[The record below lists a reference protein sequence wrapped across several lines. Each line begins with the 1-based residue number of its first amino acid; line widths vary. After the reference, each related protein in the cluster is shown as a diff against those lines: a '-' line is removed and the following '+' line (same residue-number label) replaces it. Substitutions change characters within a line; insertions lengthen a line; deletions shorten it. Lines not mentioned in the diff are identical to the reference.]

1 MLSTDQVDAWV
12 TRYVHAWQTA
22 DPADIAA
29 LFTPDAE
36 YHERP
41 YETAWIGRD
50 EIVTGWLDR
59 QPWQEGG
66 WTFDWRVLMITGDT
80 VAIQGTGVYRQLGTF
95 DNLLVVTFDAGGA
108 CSMFRMWNNQAES

>member
-12 TRYVHAWQTA
+12 KRYVHAWQTA

-36 YHERP
+36 YHEWP

-66 WTFDWRVLMITGDT
+66 WTFDWQVLMITGDT
-80 VAIQGTGVYRQLGTF
+80 AAIQGTGVYRELGTF

-108 CSMFRMWNNQAES
+108 CSMFRMRNNQAES

>member
-12 TRYVHAWQTA
+12 KRYVHAWQTA

-50 EIVTGWLDR
+50 G
-59 QPWQEGG
+59 
-66 WTFDWRVLMITGDT
+66 
-80 VAIQGTGVYRQLGTF
+80 
-95 DNLLVVTFDAGGA
+95 VVTFDAGGA
-108 CSMFRMWNNQAES
+108 CGMFRMWNNQADSQG